1 MDDILK
7 KYPNDVKVVIKNFPL
22 SFHKQ
27 ARRAAQYSLAAHR
40 QGKYKEMYHGI
51 FDEYRKLKSNEDF
64 PLEIAEELGLDM
76 EKFKRDA
83 NDPEIDAQIQKEFDQ
98 MRNSGIA
105 RLSVPKFL
113 VAGKEPQGRDL
124 ATFSAMIDAELK
136 KK

>member
-1 MDDILK
+1 
-7 KYPNDVKVVIKNFPL
+7 
-22 SFHKQ
+22 
-27 ARRAAQYSLAAHR
+27 
-40 QGKYKEMYHGI
+40 MYHGI
-51 FDEYRKLKSNEDF
+51 FDEYRKLKANEDL

-98 MRNSGIA
+98 LRNSGIA

>member
-7 KYPNDVKVVIKNFPL
+7 KYPNDVKVIVKNFPL

-27 ARRAAQYSLAAHR
+27 ARKAAQYSLAAHR
-40 QGKYKEMYHGI
+40 QGKYKEMYHAI
-51 FDEYRKLKSNEDF
+51 FENFRNLKTNEDY
-64 PLEIAEELGLDM
+64 PLELAEELGLDV
-76 EKFKRDA
+76 EKLKRDA

-98 MRNSGIA
+98 MRNSGIP

-124 ATFSAMIDAELK
+124 GTFSAMIEAELK